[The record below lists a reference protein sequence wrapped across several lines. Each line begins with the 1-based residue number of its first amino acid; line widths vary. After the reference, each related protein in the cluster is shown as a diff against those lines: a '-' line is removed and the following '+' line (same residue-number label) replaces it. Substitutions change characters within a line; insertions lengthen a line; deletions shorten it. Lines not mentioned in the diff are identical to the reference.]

1 MFLVFDTE
9 TTGLPKNYNSP
20 VSDSDNWPR
29 LVQIAW
35 QLHDETGALIS
46 SNNFIVRPE
55 GFDIP
60 FNSAKIH
67 GISTEY
73 AKEHGLPLEE
83 VLSLFEKVLSKTKIV
98 VGQNIEFDLNIIGAE
113 HYRLGMSSPLLQLP
127 TIDTKEDGTEFCAI
141 PGGKGGKYKWP
152 TLTELHQKL
161 FGEGFDAAHMPQRM

>member
-83 VLSLFEKVLSKTKIV
+83 VLSLFETVLSKTKIV
-98 VGQNIEFDLNIIGAE
+98 VGQNIEIYTNADKTPKTSISAQRQISVNIPA
-113 HYRLGMSSPLLQLP
+113 YRQAGNFQQN
-127 TIDTKEDGTEFCAI
+127 D
-141 PGGKGGKYKWP
+141 
-152 TLTELHQKL
+152 
-161 FGEGFDAAHMPQRM
+161 